1 MPTEK
6 TSTPVEAHPA
16 ATVVIIRDG
25 DNGLETL
32 LLQRAAAIK
41 FAGGAWVFP
50 GGRVDEA
57 DYAGDLTDI
66 ESASRRAASRECI
79 EEAGI
84 SISPDQLVP
93 CAHWTTPTNE
103 RKRFATS
110 FYICAIEKDTPVT
123 IDEGEIVA
131 HQWIAPQTAL
141 DNHHQEGLAL
151 LPPTY
156 ITLWELAQSHN
167 ALEALSFYRE
177 QPLRRHLPNLIVGEI
192 TRDVLGNAGAVTLY
206 EDDAGYQTGDIRE
219 TDRMHRSVMTD
230 KGWQYIKTI

>member
-1 MPTEK
+1 MSTEQVPT
-6 TSTPVEAHPA
+6 PPEAFPA

-57 DYAGDLTDI
+57 DYGDDHTDI
-66 ESASRRAASRECI
+66 ESASRRAAARECV
-79 EEAGI
+79 EEAGVTVA
-84 SISPDQLVP
+84 PDQLVA

-110 FYICAIEKDTPVT
+110 FYICAIDKDTPVT

-131 HQWIAPQTAL
+131 HQWMAPQKAL
-141 DNHHQEGLAL
+141 DDHHQEGLAL

-167 ALEALSFYRE
+167 TEEALNFYRE
-177 QPLRRHLPNLIVGEI
+177 RPLRRHLPNLIVGEI

-206 EDDAGYQTGDIRE
+206 EEDAGYKTGDIRE
-219 TDRMHRSVMTD
+219 TDTMHRSVMTD